1 MGVQLLGIE
10 GTQVKIEVTIDL
22 SRFLLTSE
30 ENIQESLNE
39 AGCIAT
45 VADIEVSRYGWV
57 SNRNCGRGDAYKR
70 RTIQSLSN
78 PLR

>member
-1 MGVQLLGIE
+1 MGFILVLQ
-10 GTQVKIEVTIDL
+10 TQVNNEVINLQRL
-22 SRFLLTSE
+22 SRSMLTSE
-30 ENIQESLNE
+30 ENIQERLNE

-45 VADIEVSRYGWV
+45 VAEIEVFRYGWV
-57 SNRNCGRGDAYKR
+57 SNRNCGRGDAYER